1 MNASRRTFL
10 KTVLAGTSL
19 LAAPGMLG
27 LINAAELDSAST
39 ALLDDFLSP
48 PEAAKPGAYWFFMD
62 ANLSKEG
69 MAADL
74 AAMKQAGLARAI
86 PLEVALGAPKG
97 KVDYMSPEWLDCWR
111 FAAAE
116 AEKQGIELTIP
127 AGPGWCGAGGAWIA
141 PENSM
146 QHLRCSVTKVSGPG
160 LVNVNLPVPQ
170 PRVPYFG
177 MGSLGQFEKQWRE
190 FYKDVAVIAYP
201 TPKQEYR
208 LDNWEEKALFYR
220 APYSSGNIKPFLTL
234 DKTEI
239 NSDALVPADK
249 IINVTRFMDAN
260 GVLQWTAPEG
270 DWTILR
276 LGRRLTGQT
285 TRPAPSAGLG
295 LECDKFEKSGFDQN
309 YEKFLSQFL
318 AVGKFTTLHHD
329 SWEMSSQNWSENFR
343 RHFIEKR
350 GYDPLPWTPVMFG
363 VPVESVEKS
372 ERLLW
377 DLRRTA
383 QELVYENNVEYMKR
397 LGAKRGLNF
406 STEAYDLNPAGDL
419 YLFRSAD
426 VPMGEFWSKNYG
438 LNTTYSV
445 IEAVSS
451 GHTCGKKIIGAEA
464 FTSSNDKWRQYPGA
478 MKQQTDWA
486 LCAGINRFIFHRM
499 FHQPTDDNRP
509 GYSLSVHGVHWDRT
523 QTWWS
528 MADAYH
534 LYVARCQALLQRGL
548 PSADV
553 LYLDREDAPAVFVPP
568 TSALTGYDFSD
579 RKEYNFD
586 GCCPDTL
593 IERAAVK
600 DGKIVFPDG
609 MSYSILILPQC
620 ETMTLRLAK
629 KLNELH
635 RAGAVIVGSRP
646 KRSPSLAELE
656 QDDLVRSLTEFLPEE
671 SYAYANNSKFH
682 LEQTIQNAKWIWSD
696 VNYHRITPGV
706 EKTFVREIDLT
717 DAYRGTAV
725 AAIAADNACTLYVN
739 GQKVGSCDNFKYP
752 QILNVGSAFKP
763 GKNIIEAVVF
773 NGGDEPTPAGFLGAL
788 EILDGANVKTVVTDS
803 SWLCQS
809 SPAAELGRYNMS
821 PWGFR
826 YNGDSNTYPSFSN
839 TVTMLQ
845 EMGIAPDFES
855 TGNLRWIHRL
865 DGATNVYFIASCL
878 PTPQTADCTFRAT
891 GKSIQLWN
899 PYSGKRYRVD
909 DKQESNGRT
918 TIRIPF
924 TQSQSWFVIFEPE
937 PTQDESK
944 LPPLSD
950 LLKSETD
957 KNVKTIELSRFSVTF
972 NQNAASGRNLDSGKE
987 KTVTFETLS
996 DWSKSSDPYIRYYSG
1011 QAVYETSFD
1020 LDASVLNAKSAVL
1033 DLGAVC
1039 VMAQVELNGQDL
1051 GTLWLA
1057 PWTVDVPVAL
1067 LRQKNNVLKITV
1079 ANLWC
1084 NRLIGDASLPED
1096 QKSTWTSHRFY
1107 APGDNQLQP
1116 SGLLEP
1122 VKLSVEM

>member
-1 MNASRRTFL
+1 MKKQTKEQQRALTPAEQKR
-10 KTVLAGTSL
+10 LA
-19 LAAPGMLG
+19 
-27 LINAAELDSAST
+27 NFEQ
-39 ALLDDFLSP
+39 
-48 PEAAKPGAYWFFMD
+48 
-62 ANLSKEG
+62 

-160 LVNVNLPVPQ
+160 RIEVDLPVPE

-201 TPKQEYR
+201 TPRQEYR
-208 LDNWEEKALFYR
+208 LADWEEKALFYR
-220 APYSSGNIKPFLTL
+220 PPYSSVRGVKPYLTP
-234 DKTEI
+234 DKTELPA
-239 NSDALVPADK
+239 DAVIPFDK
-249 IINVTRFMDAN
+249 IIDVSRFMDAN

-270 DWTILR
+270 DCTILR

-372 ERLLW
+372 ERFLW

-426 VPMGEFWSKNYG
+426 VPMGEFWSHNYG
-438 LNTTYSV
+438 LNSEFSV

-528 MADAYH
+528 MAHAYH

-553 LYLDREDAPAVFVPP
+553 LYLDREGAPTVFTPP
-568 TSALTGYDFSD
+568 NSATSLISLPD
-579 RKEYNFD
+579 RMEYNFD
-586 GCCPDTL
+586 GCCPETL
-593 IERAAVK
+593 IEHATVK
-600 DGKIVFPDG
+600 DGRIVFPDG
-609 MSYSILILPQC
+609 MTYSVLVLPDSDA
-620 ETMTLRLAK
+620 MTVALAQKLRQ
-629 KLNELH
+629 LH
-635 RAGAVIVGSRP
+635 DAGAVIVGKRP
-646 KRSPSLAELE
+646 KKSPSLAELG
-656 QDDLVRSLTEFLPEE
+656 QDKRVAQLTDFLPE
-671 SYAYANNSKFH
+671 SLPPQF
-682 LEQTIQNAKWIWSD
+682 EQDGFDLNQAIQKAKWVWSD
-696 VNYHRITPGV
+696 RNYHRVEPGV
-706 EKTFVREIDLT
+706 EKTFVHEIDLSSN
-717 DAYRGTAV
+717 YSGQAV
-725 AAIAADNACTLYVN
+725 AAIAADNKCTLVVN
-739 GQKVGSCDNFKYP
+739 GKIVGTCYNFKFAEKLFVGSVFR
-752 QILNVGSAFKP
+752 P
-763 GKNIIEAVVF
+763 GKNRIEARVF
-773 NGGDEPTPAGFLGAL
+773 NGGEEPTPAGFLAAI
-788 EILDGANVKTVVTDS
+788 EILDGDKKTVVSDS
-803 SWLCQS
+803 SWSCESQ
-809 SPAAELGRYNMS
+809 PAVELGGYNMS
-821 PWGFR
+821 PWGLSLD
-826 YNGDSNTYPSFSN
+826 GDSKTYPAFSS
-839 TVTMLQ
+839 TKALLQ
-845 EMGIAPDFES
+845 RKGIAPDFES
-855 TGNLRWIHRL
+855 TGLVRWIHRL
-865 DGATNVYFIASCL
+865 DGAANVYFIASCL

-891 GKSIQLWN
+891 GKSVQLWN

-909 DKQESNGRT
+909 EKQESNGRT

-924 TQSQSWFVIFEPE
+924 APSESWFVVFEPE
-937 PTQDESK
+937 PTPDESK
-944 LPPLSD
+944 LPPLSG
-950 LLKSETD
+950 LLKSETN

-972 NQNAASGRNLDSGKE
+972 NQNAATGRNMESGKE
-987 KTVTFETLS
+987 KTVVFQTPS
-996 DWSKSSDPYIRYYSG
+996 DWSKSDDTYIRYYSG
-1011 QAVYETSFD
+1011 QAVYETNFD

-1107 APGDNQLQP
+1107 GPGDNQLQP

>member
-27 LINAAELDSAST
+27 LIKAAELDSAST

-48 PEAAKPGAYWFFMD
+48 PQAAKPGAYWFFMD

-160 LVNVNLPVPQ
+160 LVNVNLPVPE

-177 MGSLGQFEKQWRE
+177 MGSLGQFENQWRE

-201 TPKQEYR
+201 TPRQEYR
-208 LDNWEEKALFYR
+208 LADWEEKALFYR
-220 APYSSGNIKPFLTL
+220 PPYSSVRGVKPYLTP
-234 DKTEI
+234 DKTELPA
-239 NSDALVPADK
+239 DAVIPFDK
-249 IINVTRFMDAN
+249 IIDVSRFMDAN

-372 ERLLW
+372 ERFLW

-426 VPMGEFWSKNYG
+426 VPMGEFWSHNYG
-438 LNTTYSV
+438 LNSEFSV

-464 FTSSNDKWRQYPGA
+464 FTSSNDRWLQYPGA

-528 MADAYH
+528 MAHAYH

-553 LYLDREDAPAVFVPP
+553 LYLDREGAPTVFTPP
-568 TSALTGYDFSD
+568 NSATSLISLPD
-579 RKEYNFD
+579 RMEYNFD
-586 GCCPDTL
+586 GCCPETL

-609 MSYSILILPQC
+609 MTYSVLVLPDSDA
-620 ETMTLRLAK
+620 MTVALAQKLRQ
-629 KLNELH
+629 LH
-635 RAGAVIVGSRP
+635 DAGAVIVGKRP
-646 KRSPSLAELE
+646 KKSPSLAELG
-656 QDDLVRSLTEFLPEE
+656 QDKRVAQLTDFLPE
-671 SYAYANNSKFH
+671 SLPPQF
-682 LEQTIQNAKWIWSD
+682 EQDGFDLNQAIQKAKWVWSD
-696 VNYHRITPGV
+696 RNYHRVEPGV
-706 EKTFVREIDLT
+706 EKTFVHEIDLSSN
-717 DAYRGTAV
+717 YSGQAV
-725 AAIAADNACTLYVN
+725 AAIAADNKCTLVVN
-739 GQKVGSCDNFKYP
+739 GKIVGTCYNFKFAEK
-752 QILNVGSAFKP
+752 LFVGSAFRP
-763 GKNIIEAVVF
+763 GKNRIEARVF
-773 NGGDEPTPAGFLGAL
+773 NGGEEPTPAGFLAAI
-788 EILDGANVKTVVTDS
+788 EILDGDKKTVVSDS
-803 SWLCQS
+803 SWSCESQ
-809 SPAAELGRYNMS
+809 PAVALGGYNMS
-821 PWGFR
+821 PWGLSLD
-826 YNGDSNTYPSFSN
+826 GDSKTYPAFSS
-839 TVTMLQ
+839 TKALLQ
-845 EMGIAPDFES
+845 RNGIAPDFES
-855 TGNLRWIHRL
+855 TGLVRWIHRL
-865 DGATNVYFIASCL
+865 DGAAHIYFIANCL
-878 PTPQTADCTFRAT
+878 QEPQTASCTFRAT
-891 GKSIQLWN
+891 GKSVQLWN

-909 DKQESNGRT
+909 EKQESNGRT
-918 TIRIPF
+918 MIPVPF
-924 TQSQSWFVIFEPE
+924 APSESWFVVFEPE
-937 PTQDESK
+937 PTPDESK
-944 LPPLSD
+944 LPPLSG

-957 KNVKTIELSRFSVTF
+957 KNVKTIELSRFSVAF
-972 NQNAASGRNLDSGKE
+972 NQNAATGRNMESGKE
-987 KTVTFETLS
+987 KTVVFQTPS
-996 DWSKSSDPYIRYYSG
+996 DWSKSDDPYIRYYSG
-1011 QAVYETSFD
+1011 QAVYETNFD

-1084 NRLIGDASLPED
+1084 NRLIGDAPLPED

-1107 APGDNQLQP
+1107 GPGDNQLQP

-1122 VKLSVEM
+1122 VTLNVEM